1 MILLLKSSINGNQQ
15 LMKSPIL
22 SLYSVY
28 FLIASNESN
37 NALMYSEFNNWSK
50 KSVRPA
56 YKLRDLGVR
65 HIQNKNYKN
74 LKNSK
79 AIRVH
84 QNKGWKPIL
93 ILGFFKTLVTQ
104 NLNLSFTKGFF
115 LRQAVNCSLKLFENS
130 YDQKCIF

>member
-1 MILLLKSSINGNQQ
+1 
-15 LMKSPIL
+15 MKSPIL

-56 YKLRDLGVR
+56 YKLRDLGVH

-84 QNKGWKPIL
+84 QNKGNLTSIFSSKSFSLL
-93 ILGFFKTLVTQ
+93 I
-104 NLNLSFTKGFF
+104 
-115 LRQAVNCSLKLFENS
+115 
-130 YDQKCIF
+130 